1 VIDINR
7 NIDETLKLGGP
18 AILVGQNV
26 IAQICNQLIS
36 VITRQ
41 HACQIDEDE
50 DEEAQQSLEE
60 SSEWDWL
67 IVETALD
74 ALTSLAKALGP
85 DFAELWKLFE
95 KPVLKYVSS
104 TDSNERAVATGTVA
118 ECILAMEGA
127 VTPYTTSLMKMAL
140 HRMGDEDMVTKA
152 NAIYAAGLLCQQ
164 STNESFVLK
173 QYNTIL
179 GKLEP
184 LLADGTT
191 GHLLDNAAGCVARLI
206 LAHPQ
211 NVPLE
216 EVIPRLV
223 ELTPATDDY
232 EVNGPIFR
240 CYIWLCKLF
249 LLVVSRITWLTFYQT
264 KTTTQPSSSS
274 RRRSLPQGPNC
285 LMTKRR
291 ARIWTTK
298 PRNRFKSWYAI
309 CQRVSRRWLE
319 PRFSRLG
326 V

>member
-41 HACQIDEDE
+41 HACQVDEDE

-127 VTPYTTSLMKMAL
+127 VTPYTTTLMKVSL
-140 HRMGDEDMVTKA
+140 HRFGDEDTVTKA
-152 NAIYAAGLLCQQ
+152 NAIYATGLLCQL
-164 STNESFVLK
+164 STNESFILK
-173 QYNTIL
+173 KYNTIL

-211 NVPLE
+211 NVPLQ

-240 CYIWLCKLF
+240 CFIWLCKLIF
-249 LLVVSRITWLTFYQT
+249 AQSAVDQVAYSLSDQNNNPTIKQFTPQIIAAGTQLLNDKDASENLDEEAKGQVQELVHYLSTH
-264 KTTTQPSSSS
+264 
-274 RRRSLPQGPNC
+274 
-285 LMTKRR
+285 
-291 ARIWTTK
+291 
-298 PRNRFKSWYAI
+298 
-309 CQRVSRRWLE
+309 
-319 PRFSRLG
+319 
-326 V
+326 